1 MAQAK
6 EKTLQ
11 LLGLWLLPE
20 RDLPRRVWPALIGL
34 AYIAAI
40 AVLGGLRA
48 DHVYMGLLSV
58 LYYYNGRTRLF
69 LKFFFPFILTGVVF
83 DSMRYF
89 YWQGISGHV
98 HVAEPYFRDKAWF
111 GVNGLTPNEYWD
123 QHASPALDLICGF
136 AYMVFVAEYL
146 CAAFFLF
153 FAGQMNL
160 LRFFGWCFFTANIM
174 GFITYFIYPAAP
186 PWYVSQYGLGP
197 AHMDVHPSA
206 AAAQRFDLLLG
217 THFFDQIYSRGVD
230 VFGAY
235 PSLHVAYPFLVA
247 WVTFQLPVLKPV
259 RTFAVGFFLLMCF
272 SAVYLQHHYV
282 VDILL
287 GTSYAFASMLVV
299 RVAMSRFGRRAELPL
314 EEQEQNTAM
323 VS

>member
-1 MAQAK
+1 MSQAK
-6 EKTLQ
+6 QKASQ
-11 LLGLWLLPE
+11 LLAQWLVPD
-20 RDLPRRVWPALIGL
+20 RNLPRRMWPALLGL
-34 AYIAAI
+34 AYIGAI
-40 AVLGGLRA
+40 ALLGGLRP

-69 LKFFFPFILTGVVF
+69 LKFFFPFILTGIVF

-89 YWQGISGHV
+89 YWQGIAGHV
-98 HVAEPYFRDKAWF
+98 HVSEPYFRDKAWF
-111 GVNGLTPNEYWD
+111 GTQGLTQNEYWD
-123 QHASPALDLICGF
+123 KHASPALDLICGF

-153 FAGQMNL
+153 FAEKMQL
-160 LRFFGWCFFTANIM
+160 LRIFGWCFFTANVM

-206 AAAQRFDLLLG
+206 AAAHRFDLLLG
-217 THFFDQIYSRGVD
+217 THFFDQIYGRGVD

-259 RTFAVGFFLLMCF
+259 RPLAIGFFLLMCF
-272 SAVYLQHHYV
+272 SAIYLQHHYV

-287 GTSYAFASMLVV
+287 GTTYAIVSMVLVRTVMSKFASPAQLSIGEHGTV
-299 RVAMSRFGRRAELPL
+299 
-314 EEQEQNTAM
+314 M